1 MPDRL
6 RWVHDSADHWNVW
19 LGSEVVCDVTRTD
32 QFTVGSPDN
41 SIAGAHSSL
50 ESAAAQVQGWVR
62 WTGR

>member
-6 RWVHDSADHWNVW
+6 RWVHDSDDHWNVL
-19 LGSEVVCDVTRTD
+19 LGSEIVCDVTRAD
-32 QFTVGSPDN
+32 QFCVDSPDH
-41 SIAGAHSSL
+41 SLVGAHSSF

>member
-6 RWVHDSADHWNVW
+6 RWVQDSADHWNV
-19 LGSEVVCDVTRTD
+19 LLDSEVVCDVTRTD
-32 QFTVGSPDN
+32 QYRVASPDD

-50 ESAAAQVQGWVR
+50 ESAAAQVHGWVR